1 MWAQEEGLENNVDQ
15 PRLTIRSLVDYL
27 TATGAH
33 QRYTLLQNMKS
44 QLGRK
49 FFAPYYQSSRN
60 AIRNFHSG
68 DPTALEREAERLLR
82 AQRDASRQSEIT
94 RFENNLRVIADYR
107 DVFSGE
113 HLQYIQRRFQPLI
126 INGVRI
132 STEPTL
138 SGTMTYGKKVIAC
151 NILVDTQADQPDEIE
166 IDYALELLHRG
177 SGLTNPTTAAG
188 AQYWHPSS
196 GNAWVLERPSKR
208 RWRDI
213 EDGAAEI
220 AARWPSIGK

>member
-1 MWAQEEGLENNVDQ
+1 MDYAVDQ

-33 QRYTLLQNMKS
+33 QRFTLLQNMKS
-44 QLGRK
+44 QLGKR
-49 FFAPYYQSSRN
+49 FFAPYYQASRR
-60 AIRNFHSG
+60 AIRDFHRG
-68 DPTALEREAERLLR
+68 DPDALDREVMRLLR
-82 AQRDASRQSEIT
+82 AQREALRASETARL
-94 RFENNLRVIADYR
+94 ENNLRVIADYR
-107 DVFSGE
+107 DAFSDE
-113 HLQYIQRRFQPLI
+113 ALQYIPRRFQPLI
-126 INGVRI
+126 IHGVRI

-138 SGTMTYGKKVIAC
+138 SGIIPHGKKLIAC
-151 NILVDTQADQPDEIE
+151 NVLVDTQADEPDDAE

-196 GNAWVLERPSKR
+196 RGAWILDRPSIR

-213 EDGAAEI
+213 QDGVAEI
-220 AARWPSIGK
+220 AARWPTISK